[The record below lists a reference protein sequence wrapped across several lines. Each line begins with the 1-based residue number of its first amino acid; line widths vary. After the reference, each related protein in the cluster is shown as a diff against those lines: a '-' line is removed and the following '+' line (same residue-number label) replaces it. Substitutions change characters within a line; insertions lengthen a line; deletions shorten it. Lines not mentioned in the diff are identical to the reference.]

1 MKSERALLP
10 ARFPKSPHHENETIS
25 IFHAAR
31 VRPYVRRDS
40 FPAMWIAVIR
50 VNRPVQRF
58 SPRRGSK
65 LIEGNLCPSPVHC
78 VYFHSRW
85 SVKIRWTT
93 KGSDRDEFE
102 YRAVPRGMDGIFHEL
117 KRASAAV
124 VGLHSFFFF
133 FLALARN
140 EYFIRVIVSRGKR

>member
-1 MKSERALLP
+1 M
-10 ARFPKSPHHENETIS
+10 
-25 IFHAAR
+25 
-31 VRPYVRRDS
+31 
-40 FPAMWIAVIR
+40 
-50 VNRPVQRF
+50 
-58 SPRRGSK
+58 
-65 LIEGNLCPSPVHC
+65 IEGNLCPSPVHC

-85 SVKIRWTT
+85 SVKIRWMT
-93 KGSDRDEFE
+93 KRSDRDEFE